1 MSDQA
6 GDERNRMNGQ
16 YSNLVAEDLFKL
28 LLHLEIQKAVRL
40 QYCVSVICL
49 TPDLPD
55 LPNQTIDPGLP
66 RQIAES
72 AVRQL
77 RGTDVAT
84 IFSSGG
90 SVGLMLID
98 ADTRTLGQILDRA
111 TDAARVT
118 MGQAVARQD
127 QPRQDQP
134 ISLSAGASCYP
145 ETATSGRDLLRQAT
159 ELMGRARAEG
169 GNRLYLPS

>member
-1 MSDQA
+1 MSAQA
-6 GDERNRMNGQ
+6 PDERNGPNGSS
-16 YSNLVAEDLFKL
+16 SNLIAEDLFKL

-49 TPDLPD
+49 TPDLPS
-55 LPNQTIDPGLP
+55 QTMDPAIP
-66 RQIAES
+66 RRIAES

-111 TDAARVT
+111 TDAAR
-118 MGQAVARQD
+118 MAVAQVAAQPD
-127 QPRQDQP
+127 QPV
-134 ISLSAGASCYP
+134 SLSAGASCYP
-145 ETATSGRDLLRQAT
+145 ETASSGRDLLHQAT
-159 ELMGRARAEG
+159 ELMVRARAEG
-169 GNRLYLPS
+169 GNRLYLPP

>member
-1 MSDQA
+1 MSEHA
-6 GDERNRMNGQ
+6 SDEHGGTNGQ
-16 YSNLVAEDLFKL
+16 YSNVIPEDLFRL

-49 TPDLPD
+49 APDVPAQSASPTLPA
-55 LPNQTIDPGLP
+55 
-66 RQIAES
+66 QIAES

-84 IFSSGG
+84 IFSAGG

-111 TDAARVT
+111 TDAARVAVS
-118 MGQAVARQD
+118 QAVSGQD
-127 QPRQDQP
+127 QPL
-134 ISLSAGASCYP
+134 SLSAGASCYP
-145 ETATSGRDLLRQAT
+145 EKATSGRDLLRQAAD
-159 ELMGRARAEG
+159 LLAQARAEG
-169 GNRLYLPS
+169 GNRLYLPT